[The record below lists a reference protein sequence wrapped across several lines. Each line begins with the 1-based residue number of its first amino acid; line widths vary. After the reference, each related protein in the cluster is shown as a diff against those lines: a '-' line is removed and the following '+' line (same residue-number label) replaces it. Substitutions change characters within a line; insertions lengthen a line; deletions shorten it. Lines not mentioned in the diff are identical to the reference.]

1 MHILGSP
8 RPLVDPS
15 LLPTSDRGNV
25 RNQVQVP
32 PRLPCC
38 FSLHH
43 RLSGVRAA

>member
-25 RNQVQVP
+25 R
-32 PRLPCC
+32 RGC
-38 FSLHH
+38 
-43 RLSGVRAA
+43 REAGVEL